1 MKRVVVAIIAIAV
14 AMGLSG
20 CSSDAYDRIEEL
32 EEQCAELENECSE
45 LQYKCYELEDVLY
58 DISELT
64 YDAGDEL
71 EDAYIWVVSAHETMW
86 NKKEYT
92 EEEVLSAAED
102 LLEAWHA
109 LDDLEEILGDIR
121 STADDAR

>member
-14 AMGLSG
+14 AMGLSS

-32 EEQCAELENECSE
+32 EEQCAELENEYTE
-45 LQYKCYELEDVLY
+45 LEYECDELEDALY

-64 YDAGDEL
+64 YDAGSEL
-71 EDAYIWVVSAHETMW
+71 EDAYMRLGYAWEILSGYE
-86 NKKEYT
+86 EYS
-92 EEEVLSAAED
+92 EDEALIAAED
-102 LLEAWHA
+102 LQDAWRS
-109 LDDLEEILGDIR
+109 LDDLREILGDIL